1 MPNRTGLWETKA
13 RFFPALIFRKGD
25 LAVKTKAVIF
35 DLDGTLLNTLDD
47 LRSALNYALGTQGFP
62 ERSLEEVRQ
71 FVGNGNWKLVQ
82 RGVPQGTGEA
92 QARAV
97 YDAFLPY
104 YQAHSM
110 DTTRPYPGISELL
123 DALKQAGVTMAIVTN
138 KVHTAAVPLCRE
150 FFPQVEVVVGS
161 QEGLANKPAPD
172 MVHAAMKTL
181 GVAAGEAVYVGDTG
195 VDVATAQNSGLDCV
209 CVAWGFRTRS
219 EQEAQGGKR
228 FADTPAGLLELLTG
242 E

>member
-1 MPNRTGLWETKA
+1 MKP
-13 RFFPALIFRKGD
+13 
-25 LAVKTKAVIF
+25 KAVIF

-47 LRSALNYALGTQGFP
+47 LAAALNYALGTRGFP
-62 ERSLEEVRQ
+62 ARSLEEVRQ

-82 RGVPQGTGEA
+82 RGVPQGTDEA
-92 QARAV
+92 AAQGV

-110 DTTRPYPGISELL
+110 DATRPYPGIQELL
-123 DALKQAGVTMAIVTN
+123 DGLKAAGVAMGIVTN
-138 KVHTAAVPLCRE
+138 KVHSAAVPLCRE

-181 GVAAGEAVYVGDTG
+181 GVSAGEAVYVGDTG
-195 VDVATAQNSGLDCV
+195 VDIATARNAGLACV
-209 CVAWGFRTRS
+209 CVAWGFRSRA
-219 EQEAQGGKR
+219 EQEAQGGER
-228 FADTPAGLLELLTG
+228 FAATPQELLVLLKD

>member
-1 MPNRTGLWETKA
+1 M
-13 RFFPALIFRKGD
+13 
-25 LAVKTKAVIF
+25 KTKAVIF

-47 LRSALNYALGTQGFP
+47 LRAALNYALETQGFP
-62 ERSLEEVRQ
+62 PRSLEEVRQ

-82 RGVPQGTGEA
+82 RGVPQGTDETA
-92 QARAV
+92 ARAV

-110 DTTRPYPGISELL
+110 DTTRPYPGIGELL
-123 DALKQAGVTMAIVTN
+123 EGLKKAGVAMAIVTN

-181 GVAAGEAVYVGDTG
+181 GVAAVEAVYVGDTG
-195 VDVATAQNSGLDCV
+195 VDIATARNSGLECV
-209 CVAWGFRTRS
+209 CVAWGFRSRS

-228 FADTPAGLLELLTG
+228 FAATAEELLALLKD

>member
-1 MPNRTGLWETKA
+1 M
-13 RFFPALIFRKGD
+13 
-25 LAVKTKAVIF
+25 KTKAVIF

-47 LRSALNYALGTQGFP
+47 LRAALNYALGTRGFP
-62 ERSLEEVRQ
+62 ERSLDEVRQ

-82 RGVPQGTGEA
+82 RGVPRGTGEA
-92 QARAV
+92 EARAV

-110 DTTRPYPGISELL
+110 DTTRPYPGIGELL
-123 DALKQAGVTMAIVTN
+123 EGLKRAGVAMAIVTN

-161 QEGLANKPAPD
+161 QEGLANKPEPD

-181 GVAAGEAVYVGDTG
+181 GVSAVEAVYVGDTG
-195 VDVATAQNSGLDCV
+195 VDIATAQNSGLDCV
-209 CVAWGFRTRS
+209 CVAWGFRSRA

-228 FADTPAGLLELLTG
+228 FADTPKELLELLKD

>member
-1 MPNRTGLWETKA
+1 MMKP
-13 RFFPALIFRKGD
+13 
-25 LAVKTKAVIF
+25 KAVIF

-47 LRSALNYALGTQGFP
+47 LRNALNYALKTRGFP
-62 ERSLEEVRQ
+62 ERTLDEVRQ

-82 RGVPQGTGEA
+82 RGVPGGTAEA

-110 DTTRPYPGISELL
+110 DATRPYPGIPGLL
-123 DALKQAGVTMAIVTN
+123 EGLKRAGVAMAIVTN
-138 KVHTAAVPLCRE
+138 KVHSAAVPLCRE

-172 MVHAAMKTL
+172 MVHAAMKAL
-181 GVAAGEAVYVGDTG
+181 GVSAEDAVYVGDTG
-195 VDVATAQNSGLDCV
+195 VDIATAQNSGLDCI
-209 CVAWGFRTRS
+209 CVAWGFRSRA

-228 FADTPAGLLELLTG
+228 FAGTPEELLALLKD